1 LKAEANALHFEVMV
15 GGELIQYISADEG
28 RIRQVLIN
36 LLGNAVKFTERG
48 SITLRISLDYRA
60 DQRLWLSALVE
71 DTGVGMSA
79 EELARLFQP
88 FVQGQAGQQIR
99 HGGTGLGL
107 AISQG
112 VARLMGGDISASSRP
127 GKGSRFCFE
136 IPVEHSAEL
145 DFIRN
150 SGAHRR
156 VIGIQAPRQPPCVLI
171 ADDVADNRDWLS
183 RLLASVGFSV
193 RSVEDGEAA
202 VQVWE
207 EWHPHLILMDMHM
220 PVMGG
225 LEATWRIRS
234 RPKGKDT
241 VIIALTADV
250 LDGHRRAVLGS
261 EVNDFL
267 PKPCPEA
274 DLLDKIRKHLGLVYL
289 YREETEAD
297 PADARAI
304 AAALNP
310 EQMRA
315 IPADLIGQLHEA
327 TVSGDKARLDELIS
341 TVNSAGA
348 TQPAVALKELA
359 DSYEYDR
366 LIQLLESA

>member
-1 LKAEANALHFEVMV
+1 
-15 GGELIQYISADEG
+15 
-28 RIRQVLIN
+28 
-36 LLGNAVKFTERG
+36 
-48 SITLRISLDYRA
+48 
-60 DQRLWLSALVE
+60 
-71 DTGVGMSA
+71 
-79 EELARLFQP
+79 
-88 FVQGQAGQQIR
+88 
-99 HGGTGLGL
+99 
-107 AISQG
+107 
-112 VARLMGGDISASSRP
+112 
-127 GKGSRFCFE
+127 
-136 IPVEHSAEL
+136 
-145 DFIRN
+145 
-150 SGAHRR
+150 
-156 VIGIQAPRQPPCVLI
+156 
-171 ADDVADNRDWLS
+171 
-183 RLLASVGFSV
+183 
-193 RSVEDGEAA
+193 VEDGQAA

-267 PKPCPEA
+267 PKPCPEG
-274 DLLDKIRKHLGLVYL
+274 DLLDTIRKHLGLVYI

-297 PADARAI
+297 PADAAGL

-315 IPADLIGQLHEA
+315 IPPDLIGQLHEA

-348 TQPAVALKELA
+348 TQSALALKELA
-359 DSYEYDR
+359 DCYEYDR